1 MVKKSFVPSAYRD
14 EKKVSY
20 VFLGVG
26 LSLFILN
33 VAAMMSFNPAK
44 YSYYAFDIS
53 VFASMMIVIYTVYI
67 LHKDEVTEV
76 VKHEKKRHF

>member
-1 MVKKSFVPSAYRD
+1 MVKKSLIPSVFRD
-14 EKKVSY
+14 ERKVSF

-33 VAAMMSFNPAK
+33 ISAMMSFNPVK

-53 VFASMMIVIYTVYI
+53 VFASMTIVIYTAYV
-67 LHKDEVTEV
+67 LHNNKNEEK
-76 VKHEKKRHF
+76 KHEKKHF